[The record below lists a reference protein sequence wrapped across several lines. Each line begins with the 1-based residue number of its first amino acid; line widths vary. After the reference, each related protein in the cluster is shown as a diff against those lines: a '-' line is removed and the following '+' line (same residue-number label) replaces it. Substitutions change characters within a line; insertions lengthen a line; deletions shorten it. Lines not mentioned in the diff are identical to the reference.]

1 MIKNGII
8 SLLLI
13 VILNMMPG
21 DWAVEGFRKF
31 LLNTGLF
38 ICLFYI
44 ISDGE
49 VLIKRGIKKYI
60 RRRRNN
66 E

>member
-38 ICLFYI
+38 IFLFYI